1 MAEITDQLKEK
12 IFGRT
17 KAMLEAKVED
27 VMTRTVATC
36 DYADPSAK
44 PARMI
49 LENGFLGV
57 LVLRDGR
64 PFGMITA
71 FDLLRLGYEEVFDPN
86 RDYLRTTAGQ
96 VIGDRPLPSVPSST
110 RLWELLNTMVEQHL
124 RTVAVIDDEMVRGV
138 VSMVDLVKWYR
149 NTHEEIRTGRL

>member
-1 MAEITDQLKEK
+1 MAEATDQLKEK
-12 IFGRT
+12 IFTRT
-17 KAMLEAKVED
+17 KGMLESSVAD

-64 PFGMITA
+64 PYGMITA

-96 VIGDRPLPSVPSST
+96 VIGDRPLASVQSNT
-110 RLWELLNTMVEQHL
+110 KLWELLNMMVEQHL
-124 RTVAVIDDEMVRGV
+124 RTVAVIDDEVVRGV

>member
-12 IFGRT
+12 IFSRT
-17 KAMLEAKVED
+17 RAMLEAKVED

-44 PARMI
+44 AARMI

-57 LVLRDGR
+57 LVMRDGK
-64 PFGMITA
+64 PFGMVTA

-96 VIGDRPLPSVPSST
+96 IIGDRPLASVTSSM

-124 RTVAVIDDEMVRGV
+124 RTVAVIDEEMVRGV

-149 NTHEEIRTGRL
+149 NTHEEIRTGHL